1 LKQEGM
7 EGFFREIQ
15 TPPKFRLPH
24 VGLQVHNLA
33 AIHPWS
39 AGITPLC
46 LHALAYVLIFSGPE
60 VPDNYSYRFGLQRS
74 RVIALQCVCSVV
86 KALAYDLL

>member
-1 LKQEGM
+1 LKQGM

-33 AIHPWS
+33 AMLARQIRYTELAKVEPGSTLPQLAHTTMFTWS
-39 AGITPLC
+39 CVRAYLLWTGGAG
-46 LHALAYVLIFSGPE
+46 
-60 VPDNYSYRFGLQRS
+60 
-74 RVIALQCVCSVV
+74 
-86 KALAYDLL
+86 